1 MTTTALPSTRSHVA
15 TDAPPA
21 RGHLGLIVFGAF
33 AGGVALG
40 LLLVLAV
47 FGGGT
52 ESDVTGSAL
61 LALGTGYLLIAV
73 GAQRFTTQPQAWAVA
88 PGVVTAVAGLAV
100 VVLAPGVRALALAGW
115 VWPVALLALVAWSA
129 LGVHRSLH
137 SWARWVLVYPAL
149 LVLAVVAVGGA
160 AETIREATE
169 SHPAPAGRTYAVNG
183 HELYLHCTGA
193 GSPTV
198 VLFNGLG
205 ERTTSW
211 AWIQPAVASAT
222 RVCAFD
228 RAGEGW
234 SGNAAAPQDGH
245 AMAADAHDLL
255 RAAGVTPP
263 YVLAGHS
270 VGGTYALV
278 YAAQYPREV
287 AGIALIDSSTPYQ
300 FELGTYPGFYA
311 MWRRASALLPTLART
326 GIGRVTLG
334 TGFAGLPA
342 AARRDA
348 RRFAESPRELRSDHD
363 EFDMLPTVFDQAK
376 SLTSLGDKPLAVVTA
391 DVDSLPGWP
400 AAQARLAAL
409 SSQST
414 HRIAHGATHAAL
426 LEDRRYAAISSD
438 AIAGVVRAAAATPL
452 SGEAAR
458 RG

>member
-1 MTTTALPSTRSHVA
+1 MTTTALPSTRSYVA
-15 TDAPPA
+15 TGAPPA
-21 RGHLGLIVFGAF
+21 RGHLGLVVLGAL

-52 ESDVTGSAL
+52 ESDVTGGAL
-61 LALGTGYLLIAV
+61 LALGTGFLLIAG
-73 GAQRFTTQPQAWAVA
+73 GARRFTSQPQPWAVA
-88 PGVVTAVAGLAV
+88 PGVVTAVAGLGLI
-100 VVLAPGVRALALAGW
+100 VLAPGDRALALAGW

-129 LGVHRSLH
+129 RGAHRSLH
-137 SWARWVLVYPAL
+137 SWSRRVLVYPAL
-149 LVLAVVAVGGA
+149 FVLFVVAVGGA
-160 AETIREATE
+160 AETIREATD
-169 SHPAPAGRTYAVNG
+169 SHPAPAGRTYAVHG
-183 HELYLHCTGA
+183 HELYLHCMGT

-211 AWIQPAVASAT
+211 SWVQPAVASAT

-234 SGNAAAPQDGH
+234 SGDAASPQDGP
-245 AMAADAHDLL
+245 AMASDAHDLL

-278 YAAQYPREV
+278 YAKQYPRDV
-287 AGIALIDSSTPYQ
+287 AGMALIDSSTPHQ

-342 AARRDA
+342 AARDDA
-348 RRFAESPRELRSDHD
+348 RRFAMSPRELRSNNV
-363 EFDMLPTVFDQAK
+363 EFAMLPTVFDQAK
-376 SLTSLGDKPLAVVTA
+376 TLSSLGDTPLVVVTA
-391 DVDSLPGWP
+391 DVGSLPGWP

-409 SSQST
+409 SSRST
-414 HRIAHGATHAAL
+414 QRIAHGATHAAL
-426 LEDRRYAAISSD
+426 LEDRRYAAISSE
-438 AIAGVVRAAAATPL
+438 AIARVVRTVAATPL
-452 SGEAAR
+452 SGSAAR